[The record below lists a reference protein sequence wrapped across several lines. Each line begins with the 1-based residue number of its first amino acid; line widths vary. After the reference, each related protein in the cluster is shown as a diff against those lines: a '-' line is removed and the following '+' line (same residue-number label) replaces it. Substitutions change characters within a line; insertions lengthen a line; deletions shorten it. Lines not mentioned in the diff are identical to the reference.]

1 MTFAIQDSG
10 LLILLVV
17 RTNLWRR
24 FMKKIVIL
32 ADHSE
37 AKDDLIAILTGLFP
51 DCGISIVSAPQE
63 KDKLR
68 VLNEVIDPDGIFL
81 IEAVFTADP

>member
-1 MTFAIQDSG
+1 MTFAVQGSA

-17 RTNLWRR
+17 RANLWRR

-37 AKDDLIAILTGLFP
+37 AKDDLIAILTELFP
-51 DCGISIVSAPQE
+51 DCGISIVSSPRE
-63 KDKLR
+63 KGELR
-68 VLNEVIDPDGIFL
+68 VLNGKIDLDRIFPTN
-81 IEAVFTADP
+81 A